1 MLQVKQF
8 EGSKEFTL
16 EDHQNIVNNL
26 NSKDGLWTAK
36 VYDHMIGKTWE
47 KINRA
52 AGRKRFYQK
61 GSKINRSSF
70 V

>member
-1 MLQVKQF
+1 
-8 EGSKEFTL
+8 
-16 EDHQNIVNNL
+16 VNNL

-52 AGRKRFYQK
+52 AGRKRFY
-61 GSKINRSSF
+61 
-70 V
+70 